1 MVENNRA
8 KVLCGLLQV
17 PDKQLLAGHPTRQS
31 SGYQHKTAVIID
43 VTIPADRKTE
53 KYQELEKKLEQ
64 KWKPKDKVVPVIIAA
79 LAAVTPKLK
88 E

>member
-1 MVENNRA
+1 MWTSSSRQAV
-8 KVLCGLLQV
+8 
-17 PDKQLLAGHPTRQS
+17 AGHPTSCWLATQPDRVVVIKE
-31 SGYQHKTAVIID
+31 HKTAVIID
-43 VTIPADRKTE
+43 VTIPADSKTE

-64 KWKPKDKVVPVIIAA
+64 KWKPKGKVVPVIIAA